1 MINKVRSYFQHSSDS
16 GADVANSK
24 TQFWNVKV
32 VSRRPN
38 SSITGEEANEP
49 AYVEE
54 EQRET
59 HSSLKEK
66 QIKMEQQV
74 YRIWT

>member
-1 MINKVRSYFQHSSDS
+1 M
-16 GADVANSK
+16 
-24 TQFWNVKV
+24 QFWNVKV

-38 SSITGEEANEP
+38 SSLISDANEP

-54 EQRET
+54 ELRES
-59 HSSLKEK
+59 HNSLKDK
-66 QIKMEQQV
+66 QVKMEQQV

>member
-1 MINKVRSYFQHSSDS
+1 MDACAF
-16 GADVANSK
+16 GARRAHELIWVV
-24 TQFWNVKV
+24 QFWNVKV

-38 SSITGEEANEP
+38 SSISGSDAAEP
-49 AYVEE
+49 AFVEE

-59 HSSLKEK
+59 HASLKDK
-66 QIKMEQQV
+66 QVRMEQQV